1 MQCTTYNNNI
11 IPQTRY
17 TIRAREGG
25 SATVV
30 TARDSERER
39 ERQLPRRGRAL
50 SIIYLFFHNC
60 IPFQHA
66 HTHDDAR
73 TQAHNKSH
81 TQAGRN
87 SRARRAIRSL
97 YWGCCCSR
105 CCWCFC
111 CFFFHSQVSLRKLV
125 QLKCCFCLFGLLLML
140 N

>member
-30 TARDSERER
+30 TATVRDSERER
-39 ERQLPRRGRAL
+39 ERGSCQGAGARSQLF
-50 SIIYLFFHNC
+50 IYFFITAFHSDT
-60 IPFQHA
+60 

-81 TQAGRN
+81 THSGRN

-97 YWGCCCSR
+97 YWGCCC
-105 CCWCFC
+105 CWCFC
-111 CFFFHSQVSLRKLV
+111 CFFFSLTSLTQKISAIEM
-125 QLKCCFCLFGLLLML
+125 LFLFIWLAF
-140 N
+140 NA